1 MQQIRGGEETRAE
14 HVGLEDLGIWK
25 GWCLRD
31 LGPEPSGWGWNRD
44 ISVCVCMFWGLWM
57 WVAAKRELAICLQRG
72 GACLSWTT
80 FFFGVPCVIQF
91 SRKDSLPPAMT
102 PRKSSSE
109 PVLRSCA
116 GFLSSCG
123 ACRQSNYCHSLQLQN
138 KGADLRIRAADN
150 QDFCLQQGRGIHWR
164 QWGK

>member
-1 MQQIRGGEETRAE
+1 MR
-14 HVGLEDLGIWK
+14 
-25 GWCLRD
+25 
-31 LGPEPSGWGWNRD
+31 
-44 ISVCVCMFWGLWM
+44 VCVCVLGALD
-57 WVAAKRELAICLQRG
+57 VGGSKKRVSHLSAKRRS
-72 GACLSWTT
+72 LSVLDWTT

-116 GFLSSCG
+116 GFLPSCG
-123 ACRQSNYCHSLQLQN
+123 ACRQSNYRHSLQLQN
-138 KGADLRIRAADN
+138 KEADLRIRAADN

-164 QWGK
+164 H

>member
-1 MQQIRGGEETRAE
+1 MCVYVLGALDVGGSKKRVS
-14 HVGLEDLGIWK
+14 HL
-25 GWCLRD
+25 
-31 LGPEPSGWGWNRD
+31 S
-44 ISVCVCMFWGLWM
+44 
-57 WVAAKRELAICLQRG
+57 AKRRS
-72 GACLSWTT
+72 LSVLDWTA

-116 GFLSSCG
+116 GFLSLCG
-123 ACRQSNYCHSLQLQN
+123 ACRQSNYRHSLQLQN

-150 QDFCLQQGRGIHWR
+150 QDFCLQQGRGIHCYLLPLWETVR
-164 QWGK
+164 KI